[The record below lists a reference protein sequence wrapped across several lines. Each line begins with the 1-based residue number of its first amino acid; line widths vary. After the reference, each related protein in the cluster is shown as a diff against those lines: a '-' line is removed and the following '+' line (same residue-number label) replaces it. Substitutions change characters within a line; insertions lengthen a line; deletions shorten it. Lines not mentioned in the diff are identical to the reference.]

1 MNMKRFATV
10 VIFAFSATT
19 AAAAD
24 ATSKASYEAAK
35 KQAATR
41 YAEDKS
47 LCAEETSS
55 SARMQCL
62 RDAKAEYK
70 KALAAASESNNKAA
84 AAPAVNAAPAP
95 TAKSSAV
102 CAECGKVTSVK
113 VVEKEGEGS
122 PLGLIAGGVAGAVL
136 GHQVGGGSGKD
147 LATIAGAAGGAY
159 AGHKIEQ
166 KARSTKVWTVSVH
179 FENGEE
185 RSFNFEN
192 DPGYAA
198 GDAVKQT
205 GNGIARR

>member
-1 MNMKRFATV
+1 MNMKKLATV
-10 VIFAFSATT
+10 VIIALSATT

-24 ATSKASYEAAK
+24 AASKASYEAAK

-41 YAEDKS
+41 YAEDKN

-70 KALAAASESNNKAA
+70 KALTAAKQA
-84 AAPAVNAAPAP
+84 
-95 TAKSSAV
+95 TSAQPVARTSGV

-122 PLGLIAGGVAGAVL
+122 PLGVIAGGVAGAVL

-166 KARSTKVWTVSVH
+166 KVRSKKLWVVNVQ
-179 FENGEE
+179 FENGDE

-205 GNGIARR
+205 GNNIVRR